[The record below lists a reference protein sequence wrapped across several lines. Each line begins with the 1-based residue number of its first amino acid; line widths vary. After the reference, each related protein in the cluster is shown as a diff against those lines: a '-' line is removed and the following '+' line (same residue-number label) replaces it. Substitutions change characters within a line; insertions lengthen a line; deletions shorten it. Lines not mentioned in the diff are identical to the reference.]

1 MSRTSRQA
9 RNSGNGSANRRP
21 DFRHSTSTGGISQGI
36 AAFFYAIVA
45 VNLTG
50 YAMRYLNWIIRVLL
64 FIALLGFAAKNDQPI
79 TLKYF
84 FGYEWQSYL
93 VVALLIFFTAGAV
106 VGVFAMFPKMV
117 QQRREIAALKRQLRA
132 REKLAES
139 DETQQLP
146 G

>member
-1 MSRTSRQA
+1 
-9 RNSGNGSANRRP
+9 
-21 DFRHSTSTGGISQGI
+21 
-36 AAFFYAIVA
+36 
-45 VNLTG
+45 
-50 YAMRYLNWIIRVLL
+50 MRYLNWIIRVLL

-106 VGVFAMFPKMV
+106 VGVLAMFPKMV
-117 QQRREIAALKRQLRA
+117 RQRREIAALKRKLRA
-132 REKLAES
+132 REKLAEI

>member
-1 MSRTSRQA
+1 
-9 RNSGNGSANRRP
+9 
-21 DFRHSTSTGGISQGI
+21 
-36 AAFFYAIVA
+36 
-45 VNLTG
+45 
-50 YAMRYLNWIIRVLL
+50 MRYLNWIIRVLL

-93 VVALLIFFTAGAV
+93 VVALLIFFTVGAV
-106 VGVFAMFPKMV
+106 VGVLAMFPKMV
-117 QQRREIAALKRQLRA
+117 QQRREIAVLKRQLRTK
-132 REKLAES
+132 EKLAEI

>member
-1 MSRTSRQA
+1 
-9 RNSGNGSANRRP
+9 
-21 DFRHSTSTGGISQGI
+21 
-36 AAFFYAIVA
+36 
-45 VNLTG
+45 
-50 YAMRYLNWIIRVLL
+50 MRYFNWIIRVLL

-106 VGVFAMFPKMV
+106 VGVLAMFPKMV

-132 REKLAES
+132 SEKLAEI
-139 DETQQLP
+139 DDTQQLP

>member
-1 MSRTSRQA
+1 
-9 RNSGNGSANRRP
+9 
-21 DFRHSTSTGGISQGI
+21 
-36 AAFFYAIVA
+36 
-45 VNLTG
+45 
-50 YAMRYLNWIIRVLL
+50 MRYLNWIIRVLL

-117 QQRREIAALKRQLRA
+117 QLRREIAALKRQLRA
-132 REKLAES
+132 REKLAEA